1 MNKPIHLTTPLSAEE
16 VRKLKVNDIVTLTGT
31 IFTARDM
38 AHLKLRELK
47 ESGKPLPEA
56 LDGSVIF
63 HAGPV
68 VKKTDRGYDLLN
80 IGPTTSIRMEPHS
93 DFLGRLGVRAIV
105 GKGGLGDG
113 SIQAF
118 KKYGM
123 VYLLAAPG
131 CGVLHAQ
138 AVKQVIRVHWLEEM
152 GMPEA
157 IWVLEV
163 KEWGPLMVGMDSEG
177 NSIFQAIREEGMR
190 KLDSLV
196 KEWK

>member
-1 MNKPIHLTTPLSAEE
+1 MNKPIHLTTPLSVES
-16 VRKLKVNDIVTLTGT
+16 VRKLKVNDLVTLTGT
-31 IFTARDM
+31 IYTARDM

-47 ESGKPLPEA
+47 EGGKPLPEA
-56 LDGSVIF
+56 LEGSVIF

-68 VKKTDRGYDLLN
+68 VKKTDGGFNLLN

-113 SIQAF
+113 SVQAF

-138 AVKQVIRVHWLEEM
+138 AVKQVMRVHWLEEM

-163 KEWGPLMVGMDSEG
+163 NEWGPLMVGMDSAG
-177 NSIFQAIREEGMR
+177 ASIFQAIKEEGLR
-190 KLDSLV
+190 KLDTLV

>member
-1 MNKPIHLTTPLSAEE
+1 MNGIIHLTTPLSAET
-16 VRKLKVNDIVTLTGT
+16 VRRLKINDLVDLTGT
-31 IFTARDM
+31 IYTARDM
-38 AHLKLRELK
+38 AHLRLK
-47 ESGKPLPEA
+47 ELQETGNPLPEA
-56 LDGSVIF
+56 LEGSVIF

-68 VKKTDRGYDLLN
+68 VQKRDGAFTLLN

-93 DFLGRLGVRAIV
+93 EFLGRLGVKAIV
-105 GKGGLGDG
+105 GKGGLGEG

-118 KKYGM
+118 KKFGM

-138 AVKQVIRVHWLEEM
+138 AVEQVKRVHWLEEM

-157 IWVLEV
+157 IWVLQV
-163 KEWGPLMVGMDSEG
+163 SGWGPLMVGMDSHG
-177 NSIFQAIREEGMR
+177 NSIFQTIQEEGLK

-196 KEWK
+196 KDWK

>member
-1 MNKPIHLTTPLSAEE
+1 MNKPIHLTTPLSAES
-16 VRKLKVNDIVTLTGT
+16 VRKLKVNDLVTLTGT
-31 IFTARDM
+31 IYTARDM

-47 ESGKPLPEA
+47 ESGQPLPEA
-56 LDGSVIF
+56 LEGSVIF

-68 VKKTDRGYDLLN
+68 VKKVDGGFNLLN

-113 SIQAF
+113 SVQAF

-138 AVKQVIRVHWLEEM
+138 AVKQVMRVHWLEEM

-177 NSIFQAIREEGMR
+177 ASIFQAIKEEGLR
-190 KLDSLV
+190 KLDTLV

>member
-1 MNKPIHLTTPLSAEE
+1 MNESIHLTTPLSAES
-16 VRKLKVNDIVTLTGT
+16 VRKLRLNDIVNLTG
-31 IFTARDM
+31 IIYTARDM
-38 AHLKLRELK
+38 AHLRLRELQ

-56 LDGSVIF
+56 LEGAVIF

-68 VKKTDRGYDLLN
+68 VKKSSSGFDLLN

-93 DFLGRLGVRAIV
+93 DFLGRLGVKAIV
-105 GKGGLGDG
+105 GKGGLAEG
-113 SIQAF
+113 SVQAF

-138 AVKQVIRVHWLEEM
+138 AVKQVKRVHWLEEM

-163 KEWGPLMVGMDSEG
+163 REWGPLIVGMDSQG
-177 NSIFQAIREEGMR
+177 NSIFQTIKEEGLK
-190 KLDSLV
+190 KLDRLV
-196 KEWK
+196 EDWK